1 VDGGVAVTAG
11 DLVALRGGLPLG
23 FADFAFLALAR
34 NRQADV
40 NASDVERTTQNHGEL
55 LEAVYPE
62 AEAVV
67 ENVKE
72 RRQND
77 YGHDTLEHVFPP
89 EKHGHGGKDLHLA
102 GGLTFS
108 LYDTD

>member
-1 VDGGVAVTAG
+1 VNGGEAVTAG

-23 FADFAFLALAR
+23 FLNHAPLALAM
-34 NRQADV
+34 NRQADI

-55 LEAVYPE
+55 LEAIRPQ

-72 RRQND
+72 RRQNYD
-77 YGHDTLEHVFPP
+77 RHDTFEHV
-89 EKHGHGGKDLHLA
+89 
-102 GGLTFS
+102 S
-108 LYDTD
+108 S

>member
-1 VDGGVAVTAG
+1 MDGGEAVTAG

-23 FADFAFLALAR
+23 FADFAPLALAVD
-34 NRQADV
+34 RQADV

-55 LEAVYPE
+55 LEAICPQ

-72 RRQND
+72 RRQNYD
-77 YGHDTLEHVFPP
+77 RHDTFEHV
-89 EKHGHGGKDLHLA
+89 
-102 GGLTFS
+102 S
-108 LYDTD
+108 S